1 MGKNVISKLKKLWIH
16 SFIVILVIPCFFIG
30 RAFAYWSG
38 LVNPPAD
45 FIDPTES
52 QIGNGKDLN
61 ITFNFDNI
69 YTSSEKLIPT
79 GCTQFVFSSSSVSET
94 AIKDYEISWETTDT
108 TATRTNVIIKFMNIC
123 LCDTFD
129 NEIYTNYLSNCKV
142 SVSQGTYSTPG
153 DPSTFSGTTVDNYDG
168 STLGQMSFML
178 DNKEDII
185 LRLEVSIQDYSR
197 TNTTAYA
204 AFKAAV
210 ASSNFRVNFRYTVEN
225 PNLYKTTDI
234 WAQFDTASVTNQ
246 DKGPYYNET
255 NNYTYQSNLK
265 VYVKNNSYNKGD
277 ILYDPNKTSTHYGIE
292 KYFLVVSS
300 GQINLDGSPSG
311 SFHMNWS
318 EPING
323 YNSNYHYSKGDF
335 VSHPNGIYYWNNVLD
350 HYPGYNA
357 SAPGSSSDW
366 TLYTNDPTLKLWQ
379 KHKRYTYGDVVRWWR
394 GNVGANL
401 PTDTYYVSIT
411 DINIFSDTNI
421 LVLGSGPG
429 YGPDDSNQWVTVAQF
444 QSRSQPFNSTKAYA
458 EGESMQYN
466 GQYYIAVI
474 ATKAGRTPVNSP
486 KHWKLVT
493 LP

>member
-16 SFIVILVIPCFFIG
+16 SFVVILVIPCFFIG

-52 QIGNGKDLN
+52 QIGSGKDLN

-79 GCTQFVFSSSSVSET
+79 GCTQFVSSSSSVSET
-94 AIKDYEISWETTDT
+94 AIKDYQISWETTDT

-178 DNKEDII
+178 DNEEDII
-185 LRLEVSIQDYSR
+185 LRLEASIQDYSR
-197 TNTTAYA
+197 SNTTTYA
-204 AFKAAV
+204 AFKTAV
-210 ASSNFRVNFRYTVEN
+210 ASSNFRVNFQYTVEN

-265 VYVKNNSYNKGD
+265 VYEKNKRYNAGD

-292 KYFLVVSS
+292 KYFLVVQ
-300 GQINLDGSPSG
+300 GNTQINLDGSPAGWIYMTWAEATNVYRSDY
-311 SFHMNWS
+311 
-318 EPING
+318 I
-323 YNSNYHYSKGDF
+323 YSQGDF
-335 VSHPNGIYYWNNVLD
+335 VIIPSGVYYWNYFLN
-350 HYPGYNA
+350 HSPGWTA

-366 TLYTNDPTLKLWQ
+366 TLYTTNTALNVWQ
-379 KHKRYTYGDVVRWWR
+379 KHKRYTYGDVVRWWS
-394 GNVGANL
+394 GSIGASQPVNNQ
-401 PTDTYYVSIT
+401 YVSIK
-411 DINIFSDTNI
+411 DINIVSDVNMWGTRP
-421 LVLGSGPG
+421 GPG
-429 YGPDDSNQWVTVAQF
+429 DYPNQWVEVNEF
-444 QSRSQPFNSTKAYA
+444 KNNRSQPFDSNKAYA
-458 EGESMQYN
+458 EGESMKYN
-466 GQYYIAVI
+466 NQYYIAVI

-493 LP
+493 FP